1 MEESSGASASEF
13 CETVTLY
20 FIFLFLVPFQEHPI
34 FGAQLF
40 NVGTFPVTPIK
51 LVGIPLVAAA
61 LLLPRPRDAAP
72 RPGAALLLLFAGF
85 ALFQIVGT
93 ILSSMTFPANDAST
107 LFSFAILMIATNM
120 LVSTQKRLHMTIR
133 AVVLVETYAS
143 TWLYK
148 QYYIY
153 HWPRPLG
160 PSKDPNYEALSLM
173 MAVALA
179 IWLAQYEDSRTWK
192 GIGWI
197 CAPVLAF
204 AVLVSQSRGGL
215 LALLVMAVLAW
226 LNSRRKLRL
235 VAAFAAAA
243 VVASVIAPSQV
254 FKRLQQLPT
263 QGQEQTGAE
272 LSALSRLELA
282 RAGLHMMESHPIF
295 GVGLDRFKSFEFHYN
310 PLLIAIE
317 PIPHIAHNTYV
328 QLGAEGGIP
337 TLALYLTILGM
348 TLAIC
353 RRAQKLPGVPE
364 DIAALA
370 LSFQIGLIGI
380 MVTQFFLTA
389 QYVKEVW
396 VFISLTPNLYSIALQ
411 AAAANKK
418 KITAPST
425 PVAKRTSIIVTPRR
439 VAG

>member
-1 MEESSGASASEF
+1 
-13 CETVTLY
+13 VTLY

-34 FGAQLF
+34 LGAQLF
-40 NVGTFPVTPIK
+40 NVGWFPITPIK
-51 LVGIPLVAAA
+51 VVGIPLVAAA

-72 RPGAALLLLFAGF
+72 RPGAALLLLFGGF

-93 ILSSMTFPANDAST
+93 MLSSMTFPANEAST

-120 LVSTQKRLHMTIR
+120 LVSTQKRLQMTIR
-133 AVVLVETYAS
+133 AIVLVETFAS

-179 IWLAQYEDSRTWK
+179 IWLAQYEDSRGWK
-192 GIGWI
+192 AVGWI
-197 CAPVLAF
+197 CTPVLAF
-204 AVLVSQSRGGL
+204 AVFVSQSRGGF
-215 LALLVMAVLAW
+215 LALVVMAVLAW
-226 LNSRRKLRL
+226 LNSRRKMRL
-235 VAAFAAAA
+235 VMGFVAAAA
-243 VVASVIAPSQV
+243 VVLAIAPSQV
-254 FKRLQQLPT
+254 FKRLQQVPS
-263 QGQEQTGAE
+263 QGQAQTGAE

-295 GVGLDRFKSFEFHYN
+295 GVGLDQFKASEFHYN
-310 PLLIAIE
+310 PMLIAIE
-317 PIPHIAHNTYV
+317 PSPHIAHNTYV
-328 QLGAEGGIP
+328 QLGAEGGVP
-337 TLALYLTILGM
+337 TLALYLAILGV
-348 TLAIC
+348 TLATC
-353 RRAQKLPGVPE
+353 RRAQKMPGVPE

-389 QYVKEVW
+389 QYVKEIW

-418 KITAPST
+418 KTAAPAAPLT
-425 PVAKRTSIIVTPRR
+425 KRTSITVTPRR